1 MVQLHEQN
9 INQLLR
15 KMKFSSKRLEEET
28 ILMSEVTQK
37 QREKHPV
44 PSLYLEPN
52 IKSLA
57 QCVKLEHL

>member
-1 MVQLHEQN
+1 MHSCKNKHKTKQN
-9 INQLLR
+9 

>member
-1 MVQLHEQN
+1 
-9 INQLLR
+9 
-15 KMKFSSKRLEEET
+15 MKFSSKRLEEET